1 MLVKPKLTRKQQIE
15 KKATELFQQN
25 GYAATSMRDLARFIG
40 IEAAS
45 LYSHI
50 KSKEEILQSICFRL
64 AEEFFEAMQSVE
76 EEGLKPDE
84 QIRRAI
90 VAHVQVITDNPSAS
104 AVFFSEWRHL
114 SEPFMS
120 DFLAMRDQYEGRIQ
134 QILEEGIATEMF
146 KPMDTKFTV
155 LALLSSINWIPSW
168 YQPDGKL
175 GPEDIARNVTNVF
188 IDGLK
193 VR

>member
-1 MLVKPKLTRKQQIE
+1 
-15 KKATELFQQN
+15 
-25 GYAATSMRDLARFIG
+25 
-40 IEAAS
+40 